1 METKELRRKLIND
14 FGKFIQDDSKLE
26 ILESVFDAINLDE
39 KKSIVSDSH
48 YDLVS
53 EEREKYLSG
62 ESQAGSWEEVEN
74 RLNAK
79 YGFFKVSEL
88 LRF

>member
-14 FGKFIQDDSKLE
+14 FEKFIEDDSKLE
-26 ILESVFDAINLDE
+26 ILESVFDAIRHDE
-39 KKSIVSDSH
+39 KESIVPDSH
-48 YDLVS
+48 YNLVA

-62 ESQAGSWEEVEN
+62 EIKASSWEEAEQ

-79 YGFFKVSEL
+79 YGF
-88 LRF
+88 

>member
-14 FGKFIQDDSKLE
+14 FGKFINDDSKLE
-26 ILESVFDAINLDE
+26 ILESFFDAINHDE
-39 KKSIVSDSH
+39 KESIVPNSH
-48 YDLVS
+48 YNLVA

-62 ESQAGSWEEVEN
+62 EIQASSWEEAEQ

-79 YGFFKVSEL
+79 YGF
-88 LRF
+88 